1 MRIAGGAA
9 DHLPAEAAFLRPGE
23 TVDRQGGEAPAP
35 AETARAF
42 FRIAG
47 GYWAGA
53 TRREAWVL
61 SAALFALVIANLVVA
76 LFINRWNK
84 FFFDALERKDVA
96 NVGLGVLIVIGLAL
110 AGTAVA
116 VAMVHA
122 RMRLQLRWRRWLSRR
137 LISRWLADRRFYQLT
152 VVAGEG
158 SHPEFRIA
166 DDVRLAVE
174 PLVDFAIG
182 LANAVLAAAAF
193 FGVLWIVAG
202 AIRLGPVLIPGY
214 MVFAAILYAVVTSSA
229 MVWIGKPLIRRVE
242 QKNAAE
248 ARFRY
253 ELTRVR
259 ESSESIALVGGDDD
273 ERARLDMTF
282 AQLATRWMGVIAKQA
297 HMTWIS
303 NANSVLAPVVP
314 LLLGAPKYLAG
325 ELSLGELMQIATAF
339 TQVQIALNWLIDNAI
354 RLAETLASAQ
364 RVVELGDALD
374 ALDSSIGHYGEG
386 GTVVL
391 GFSPDDAIHI
401 ENLSLTQQNGTV
413 MIEGASTIIR
423 KGEKVLVKGESGT
436 GKSTLIRA
444 MAGLWPW
451 GSGRILRPRHA
462 EVAFMPQRPYLPLG
476 TLRHVL
482 LYPKADDSRID
493 DERLLR
499 ALREVGLSH
508 LAGRL
513 DEEDQWDQILSGGER
528 QRIAF
533 ARLLVHPPDIVIMD
547 EATSALGE
555 VSQAKMM
562 GFLRT
567 ELAETTVLS
576 VGHRPGLEE
585 FHDREIYLVREDG
598 LGSILMRQDDEA
610 EARPAS
616 VRPYPRMRRFWNSLL
631 KGSAG

>member
-1 MRIAGGAA
+1 MSSQTKPQDDDRRDGAA
-9 DHLPAEAAFLRPGE
+9 PSP
-23 TVDRQGGEAPAP
+23 VD
-35 AETARAF
+35 TARAF

-47 GYWAGA
+47 GFWKGP
-53 TRREAWVL
+53 TRRQAWLLTGTVFAFVL
-61 SAALFALVIANLVVA
+61 VNLAVA
-76 LFINRWNK
+76 LGLNRWNK
-84 FFFDALERKDVA
+84 FFFDALERKDVG
-96 NVGLGVLIVIGLAL
+96 NVGVGVLIVLGLAI
-110 AGTAVA
+110 AASAVA
-116 VAMVHA
+116 VGMVMA
-122 RMRLQLRWRRWLSRR
+122 RMRLQLAWRRWLTRS
-137 LISRWLADRRFYQLT
+137 LIARWLADRRFYQLT

-158 SHPEFRIA
+158 AHPEFRIA

-174 PLVDFAIG
+174 PMVDFANG
-182 LANAVLAAAAF
+182 LVNAVLAAAAF
-193 FGVLWIVAG
+193 FGVLWFVG
-202 AIRLGPVLIPGY
+202 GSIRVGPVVVPGY
-214 MVFAAILYAVVTSSA
+214 LVFASILYAVVTSSA
-229 MVWIGKPLIRRVE
+229 MVWIGKPLIQRVE

-259 ESSESIALVGGDDD
+259 ESAESIALVGGDDD
-273 ERARLDMTF
+273 ERARLDETF
-282 AQLATRWMGVIAKQA
+282 SELAARWMRVIAKHAQ
-297 HMTWIS
+297 MTWIS
-303 NANSVLAPVVP
+303 NSNSVLAPVVP

-325 ELSLGELMQIATAF
+325 DLSLGELMQIATAF

-364 RVVELGDALD
+364 RVVELTDALD
-374 ALDSSIGHYGEG
+374 ALDESIGRYGDG
-386 GTVVL
+386 GSTVEL
-391 GFSPDDAIHI
+391 DHSPDDSIHI
-401 ENLSLTQQNGTV
+401 ENLSLTQQNGKM

-451 GSGRILRPRHA
+451 GSGKILRPRRA
-462 EVAFMPQRPYLPLG
+462 DVAFMPQRPYMPLG

-482 LYPKADDSRID
+482 IYPRADDSRVG
-493 DERLLR
+493 DERLLH

-508 LAGRL
+508 LNDRL
-513 DEEDQWDQILSGGER
+513 DEEDNWDQILSGGER

-533 ARLLVHPPDIVIMD
+533 ARLLIHPPDIIIMD

-567 ELAETTVLS
+567 ELAATTVLS

-585 FHDREIYLVREDG
+585 YHDREIYLVRSGEG
-598 LGSILMRQDDEA
+598 IGG
-610 EARPAS
+610 ARTEE
-616 VRPYPRMRRFWNSLL
+616 RPYPRMRRFWNLL
-631 KGSAG
+631 KGDERS

>member
-1 MRIAGGAA
+1 MP
-9 DHLPAEAAFLRPGE
+9 PAEEALSLNEVGKAVGDSGQEP
-23 TVDRQGGEAPAP
+23 EAPAP

-42 FRIAG
+42 FRVAG
-47 GYWAGA
+47 GFWSGR
-53 TRREAWVL
+53 TRRRAWTL
-61 SAALFALVIANLVVA
+61 TAAIVALVLVNLAVA
-76 LFINRWNK
+76 LLLNRWNR
-84 FFFDALERKDVA
+84 FFFDSLEKKDVA
-96 NVGLGVLIVIGLAL
+96 NVSLGVLLVLGLAF
-110 AGTAVA
+110 AGAAVA

-122 RMRLQLRWRRWLSRR
+122 RMRMQLQWRRWLTHS

-152 VVAGEG
+152 VVSNDGA
-158 SHPEFRIA
+158 HPEFRIA

-174 PLVDFAIG
+174 PIVDLANG
-182 LANAVLAAAAF
+182 LLNAVLAAAAF
-193 FGVLWIVAG
+193 FGVLWLVG
-202 AIRLGPVLIPGY
+202 GSIRLGPVLVPGY

-229 MVWIGKPLIRRVE
+229 MVWIGKPLIQRVE

-259 ESSESIALVGGDDD
+259 ESAESIALVGGDDD
-273 ERARLDMTF
+273 ERARLDETF
-282 AQLATRWMGVIAKQA
+282 AKLARRWMRVIAKHAQ
-297 HMTWIS
+297 MTWIS

-354 RLAETLASAQ
+354 RVAETLASAQ
-364 RVVELGDALD
+364 RVVHLADALD
-374 ALDSSIGHYGEG
+374 QLDASIGRYGDG
-386 GTVVL
+386 GSTVEL

-401 ENLSLTQQNGTV
+401 QDLSLTQQNGTV
-413 MIEGASTIIR
+413 MIEGASTIIQ

-451 GSGRILRPRHA
+451 GSGRILRPKRA

-482 LYPKADDSRID
+482 LYPRGDDSRVGD
-493 DERLLR
+493 DKLLEV
-499 ALREVGLSH
+499 LREVGLSH
-508 LAGRL
+508 LGPRL
-513 DEEDQWDQILSGGER
+513 DEEDNWDQILSGGER

-533 ARLLVHPPDIVIMD
+533 ARLLIHPPDIIIMD

-567 ELAETTVLS
+567 HLVETTVLS

-585 FHDREIYLVREDG
+585 YHDREIYLVREDG
-598 LGSILMRQDDEA
+598 VGSAHA
-610 EARPAS
+610 EHR
-616 VRPYPRMRRFWNSLL
+616 RYPRIRRFWDIF
-631 KGSAG
+631 KAEAGG

>member
-1 MRIAGGAA
+1 MTTAA
-9 DHLPAEAAFLRPGE
+9 DDAEAALGRG
-23 TVDRQGGEAPAP
+23 PAP
-35 AETARAF
+35 VDTARAF
-42 FRIAG
+42 FAVAG
-47 GYWAGA
+47 GFWTGRS
-53 TRREAWVL
+53 RRKAWLL
-61 SAALFALVIANLVVA
+61 SIGVFALVLVNLGVA
-76 LFINRWNK
+76 LLINRWNK
-84 FFFDALERKDVA
+84 FFFDALERKDVS
-96 NVGLGVLIVIGLAL
+96 NVGLGVLIVLAL
-110 AGTAVA
+110 AIAAAAVA

-122 RMRLQLRWRRWLSRR
+122 RMRLQLHWRRWLTKS
-137 LISRWLADRRFYQLT
+137 LVGRWLAERRFYQLT
-152 VVAGEG
+152 VVSGEG
-158 SHPEFRIA
+158 AHPEFRIA

-193 FGVLWIVAG
+193 FGVLWVVAG
-202 AIRLGPVLIPGY
+202 SIRVGPVLVPGY
-214 MVFAAILYAVVTSSA
+214 MVFASILYAALTSAA
-229 MVWIGKPLIRRVE
+229 MVWIGRPLIQRVE

-259 ESSESIALVGGDDD
+259 ESAESIALVGGDDD
-273 ERARLDMTF
+273 ERARLDETF
-282 AQLATRWMGVIAKQA
+282 SQLAGRWMRVIVKQA

-364 RVVELGDALD
+364 RVVVLTDALSDLD
-374 ALDSSIGHYGEG
+374 ASIGRYGEG
-386 GTVVL
+386 GSTVEL
-391 GFSPDDAIHI
+391 GYSPDDAIHI

-413 MIEGASTIIR
+413 MIAGASTVIQ

-451 GSGRILRPRHA
+451 GSGRVLRPRRA

-482 LYPKADDSRID
+482 LYPKADDSRVG
-493 DERLLR
+493 DERILHV
-499 ALREVGLSH
+499 LREVGLSH
-508 LAGRL
+508 LGSRL
-513 DEEDQWDQILSGGER
+513 DEEDQWDQMLSGGER

-533 ARLLVHPPDIVIMD
+533 ARLLLHPPDIIIMD

-567 ELAETTVLS
+567 ELADTTVLS

-585 FHDREIYLVREDG
+585 YHDREIFLVRENG
-598 LGSILMRQDDEA
+598 AGSAHA
-610 EARPAS
+610 EHRT
-616 VRPYPRMRRFWNSLL
+616 YPRIRRFWDLL
-631 KGSAG
+631 RRDDER